1 MKLRTQ
7 KNLSQ
12 QNSPEKENFL
22 SRLWHLLSAQLIK
35 PLKAVSAFIYKRHSR
50 SQKGKH
56 SKPSFLQSLYS
67 LRRDISRQSN
77 SDRHQF
83 PESESPLLQFFLFV
97 GGNFPYWVSRL
108 REKIRFR
115 RKRRIHLRSSLRG
128 VFERIRLH
136 PAVFLSGALVVAA
149 ICALLSVFTVG
160 VTVNYA
166 GYHLGNVSGRHAVN
180 IAVSDIEKI
189 TRETL
194 QDLNYTVDTSAL
206 ELERQILPRR
216 TMETRQE
223 LETQLTGQLG
233 LVQYAHVLYIDGSP
247 VVATTYDDALEE
259 LLEQLKI
266 GYITP
271 NTVDCHFEED
281 VEIREEYIESS
292 YVMNLGYIA
301 EILND
306 TKSAEVTYTVV
317 ANDAPESIAAK
328 FDVSLD
334 SLKKTNPGY
343 DWSIL
348 HVGDVLTISNAV
360 PYLTVVNVE
369 RQDYLQDVPYDV
381 EYQDNDSM
389 YQGEYNVLSKGTFG
403 KADVSAN
410 VSYMNGEEVKREV
423 VSSVTLTQPVTEL
436 QERGTKERPSWFP
449 TGSFGWPCNGTITSR
464 FGYRNTG
471 IRGASTYHEGIDIA
485 NGYGT
490 PIYASDGGTVT
501 YSGWQG
507 GYGYL
512 VIIDHGNGYQTYYG
526 HNSSLLVSV
535 GDHVY
540 KGQQIAKMGSTGVSS
555 GNHCDFRIKLN
566 GTFLNPLNYL

>member
-1 MKLRTQ
+1 MKQSTQ
-7 KNLSQ
+7 KPKKQTSAGKT
-12 QNSPEKENFL
+12 SVF
-22 SRLWHLLSAQLIK
+22 SRLFRLLSDNLTEW
-35 PLKAVSAFIYKRHSR
+35 KAFLREKKEPSP
-50 SQKGKH
+50 KGKRAT
-56 SKPSFLQSLYS
+56 PSLLQDIHA
-67 LRRDISRQSN
+67 LRSNTHRQEKGFH
-77 SDRHQF
+77 HQF
-83 PESESPLLQFFLFV
+83 PESENPILQFVLFIGSSV
-97 GGNFPYWVSRL
+97 PYLAASL
-108 REKIRFR
+108 REKIHFH
-115 RKRRIHLRSSLRG
+115 RKRRIQTSSSVRSI
-128 VFERIRLH
+128 FERIRLH
-136 PAVFLSGALVVAA
+136 PAVFLGGALGAAA

-160 VTVNYA
+160 VNVDYE
-166 GYHLGNVSGRHAVN
+166 GCHLGTVSGRHAVHT
-180 IAVSDIEKI
+180 AVSEIEDI

-194 QDLNYTVDTSAL
+194 QDLDYTVDTSSL
-206 ELERQILPRR
+206 ELDTQIVQRR
-216 TMETRQE
+216 TVETRQE
-223 LETQLTGQLG
+223 FEEQLTGQLG
-233 LVQYAHVLYIDGSP
+233 LVQYAYTLYIDGEP
-247 VVATTYDDALEE
+247 VVATTYEGALEE

-266 GYITP
+266 GYITA
-271 NTVDCHFEED
+271 NTVDCYFVEN
-281 VEIREEYIESS
+281 VEIREEYIQSS

-301 EILND
+301 EILNE
-306 TKSAEVTYTVV
+306 TKSGEVSYTVQSG
-317 ANDAPESIAAK
+317 DAPSTVAEK
-328 FDVSLD
+328 FGMSLED
-334 SLKKTNPGY
+334 LKRTNPGY
-343 DWSIL
+343 DWSVL
-348 HVGDVLTISNAV
+348 HVGDVLTISDAV

-369 RQDYLQDVPYDV
+369 RQNYLQDVPDDV
-381 EYQDNDSM
+381 EYEDNDSM
-389 YQGEYNVLSKGTFG
+389 YQGEYKILSKGEFG

-410 VSYMNGEEVKREV
+410 VSYVNGEETRREV

-449 TGSFGWPCNGTITSR
+449 TGSFGWPCNGVITSY

-526 HNSSLLVSV
+526 HNSSLKVSV

-555 GNHCDFRIKLN
+555 GCHCDFRIKLN